1 MKRFFNLTTCVM
13 LAVIVIAM
21 LAAVLS
27 STINWLAVIWMVIA
41 AMWVVCARTNQL
53 TAEDWKQLYDTQSKA
68 FNTLRQTWASTND
81 ELVELRGKY
90 QTLDDDYL
98 KLSKQNEATS
108 KENVQLHE
116 RVDDLRKQNSV
127 YAEKYQTAAQDL
139 DSVTQ
144 KVEELTQT
152 LEAKK
157 PTQKTVKREYSEQ
170 DQARIREEMKSAGM
184 KPKTKK
190 HRPVDD
196 ED

>member
-1 MKRFFNLTTCVM
+1 M
-13 LAVIVIAM
+13 LAVITIAII
-21 LAAVLS
+21 AAALS
-27 STINWLAVIWMVIA
+27 SPINWTAIIWMVIA
-41 AMWVVCARTNQL
+41 AMWVVCARSNQL
-53 TAEDWKQLYDTQSKA
+53 TAEDWKQLYDTQSKT

-90 QTLDDDYL
+90 QALDNDYL
-98 KLSKQNEATS
+98 KLAKQNEATS

-116 RVDDLRKQNSV
+116 RVDDLRKQNSD

-157 PTQKTVKREYSEQ
+157 PTQNTPKREYSEQ

-190 HRPVDD
+190 RRPVDD

>member
-1 MKRFFNLTTCVM
+1 M

-21 LAAVLS
+21 LSAVLS
-27 STINWLAVIWMVIA
+27 STINWLAVIWMFIA

-53 TAEDWKQLYDTQSKA
+53 TAEDWKQLYDTQSKT
-68 FNTLRQTWASTND
+68 FNTLRQRWSSTND

-90 QTLDDDYL
+90 QALDNDYL
-98 KLSKQNEATS
+98 KLAKQNEVTS
-108 KENVQLHE
+108 KENAQLHE
-116 RVDDLRKQNSV
+116 RVDDLRKQNSD

-139 DSVTQ
+139 DNVTQ
-144 KVEELTQT
+144 KVEELTMA

-157 PTQKTVKREYSEQ
+157 PTQKTTKREYTEQ
-170 DQARIREEMKSAGM
+170 DQARIQEEMKSAGL

-190 HRPVDD
+190 RRPVDD

>member
-1 MKRFFNLTTCVM
+1 M

-41 AMWVVCARTNQL
+41 AMWVVCARFNQL
-53 TAEDWKQLYDTQSKA
+53 TAEDWKQLYDTQSKV
-68 FNTLRQTWASTND
+68 FNTLRQRWTSTND

-98 KLSKQNEATS
+98 KLAKQNEATS

-139 DSVTQ
+139 DNVTQ

-157 PTQKTVKREYSEQ
+157 PTQKSAKREYTEQ

-190 HRPVDD
+190 RRQVDD